1 MNASAFPLTGA
12 QAVGAMARGRDKA
25 GARLIFQRCDGK
37 SAGETVI
44 LSRARRRLSAIV
56 KQHADRS
63 RPHIVCVY
71 RKGEPWAPTDF
82 SVRARK
88 RWRHTRIGPND
99 TVAIIYAPRGGGGS
113 GSRGGKA
120 AGIGLL
126 VATIA
131 LAAQGDPKR
140 QRDHR
145 VNFGVVTTTPRR
157 MRAEGV
163 SDAAHAIHIAT
174 WAASTAY
181 RRRERRTVRME
192 WAGKLIKPNDK
203 CLIDAWYFDG
213 AETVGVF
220 SRTDNNLN
228 LDQPITLQPGS
239 FGMLRGRD
247 GREFGPIGLTQVDD
261 DTIAMNAVDLA
272 AAQAQTGLTIDQ
284 VLSTATQAPTSLV
297 IGDLT
302 TVSDSWLVRSI
313 RFNGENEVEIEAVYD
328 APGVWNDL
336 GEAIIGPPPP
346 PSSGLV
352 NQAAIDIAYLSA
364 SAAQSGTQMYMN
376 WSAGRPRAPVNYVIR
391 ISYDDWET
399 YEDAYHGP
407 QSSGTY
413 PVRDTLDPIKV
424 RAFAYAADGQR
435 SAVRETQFSAP
446 SAVVSGKTSIMRVD
460 YDELVAGIRYRSQQ
474 LPTIDP
480 LFSTVLEGMVDGY
493 NANRLAETG
502 LRRTEEVRTELTQA
516 LVATSYE
523 IRSEFQQ
530 GFATVYEQTAA
541 LAAADQTFAGQLSQF
556 NARLGDNEAALDTEI
571 FVRTNQA
578 SALSQ
583 QITSLT
589 ATFTGH
595 AAATNLSLQALATAD
610 QAIAQQVSQVSAR
623 LGNLMA
629 EGLVQFAAVAKPAGV
644 FARFAVLLRAEAGG
658 AAYETGL
665 YLELIQQGSTFYS
678 QLFVDTNR
686 FIIGNPLTRT
696 IPFSVV
702 DGVTY
707 IDEVVIRSGT
717 ISRHASTD
725 SGTRSAVISLPVRV
739 GSRVNIIGVY
749 QGGHSGVNGAP
760 SNMHIQRNG
769 GTIKSV
775 PVSFVTYIVNN
786 GASLAYYNCTIA
798 MASYDVGYNGTDTI
812 HVYTDQAF
820 VLDGVL
826 DLNGVSVQAVCFN
839 K

>member
-192 WAGKLIKPNDK
+192 WAG
-203 CLIDAWYFDG
+203 
-213 AETVGVF
+213 
-220 SRTDNNLN
+220 
-228 LDQPITLQPGS
+228 
-239 FGMLRGRD
+239 
-247 GREFGPIGLTQVDD
+247 
-261 DTIAMNAVDLA
+261 
-272 AAQAQTGLTIDQ
+272 
-284 VLSTATQAPTSLV
+284 
-297 IGDLT
+297 
-302 TVSDSWLVRSI
+302 
-313 RFNGENEVEIEAVYD
+313 
-328 APGVWNDL
+328 
-336 GEAIIGPPPP
+336 
-346 PSSGLV
+346 
-352 NQAAIDIAYLSA
+352 
-364 SAAQSGTQMYMN
+364 
-376 WSAGRPRAPVNYVIR
+376 
-391 ISYDDWET
+391 
-399 YEDAYHGP
+399 
-407 QSSGTY
+407 
-413 PVRDTLDPIKV
+413 
-424 RAFAYAADGQR
+424 
-435 SAVRETQFSAP
+435 
-446 SAVVSGKTSIMRVD
+446 
-460 YDELVAGIRYRSQQ
+460 
-474 LPTIDP
+474 
-480 LFSTVLEGMVDGY
+480 
-493 NANRLAETG
+493 
-502 LRRTEEVRTELTQA
+502 
-516 LVATSYE
+516 
-523 IRSEFQQ
+523 
-530 GFATVYEQTAA
+530 
-541 LAAADQTFAGQLSQF
+541 
-556 NARLGDNEAALDTEI
+556 
-571 FVRTNQA
+571 
-578 SALSQ
+578 
-583 QITSLT
+583 
-589 ATFTGH
+589 
-595 AAATNLSLQALATAD
+595 
-610 QAIAQQVSQVSAR
+610 
-623 LGNLMA
+623 
-629 EGLVQFAAVAKPAGV
+629 
-644 FARFAVLLRAEAGG
+644 
-658 AAYETGL
+658 
-665 YLELIQQGSTFYS
+665 
-678 QLFVDTNR
+678 
-686 FIIGNPLTRT
+686 NPLTRT